1 MRRGRRRG
9 FTLLE
14 VLVAVAVAG
23 LVVAAGFKL
32 ITLSLNTLSQVVAE
46 QSLVNEAQRV
56 YLDFLAKK
64 DMPDTGERKD
74 ADETYVVKWKVDTD
88 SVPVAD
94 DLELTFR
101 RLAVEYRGR
110 EMILYLPE

>member
-1 MRRGRRRG
+1 MRKRRRG

-23 LVVAAGFKL
+23 LVIVAGFKL
-32 ITLSLNTLSQVVAE
+32 ITLSLSALSQVVME
-46 QSLVNEAQRV
+46 QALVNEAQRV
-56 YLDFLAKK
+56 YLDFLANK
-64 DMPDTGERKD
+64 DLPDTGERKD

-101 RLAVEYRGR
+101 KLTVEYRDR
-110 EMILYLPE
+110 EMVLYLPE

>member
-1 MRRGRRRG
+1 MRGGRGG

-23 LVVAAGFKL
+23 LVITAGFRL
-32 ITLSLNTLSQVVAE
+32 IALSLDTLSQVVAE
-46 QSLVNEAQRV
+46 QTLVNEAQKV
-56 YLDFLAKK
+56 YLDFLAGK
-64 DMPDTGERKD
+64 DLPDTGEKKD
-74 ADETYVVKWKVDTD
+74 ADETHVVKWKVDTD

-101 RLAVEYRGR
+101 RLTVEYRDR

>member
-1 MRRGRRRG
+1 
-9 FTLLE
+9 
-14 VLVAVAVAG
+14 
-23 LVVAAGFKL
+23 
-32 ITLSLNTLSQVVAE
+32 
-46 QSLVNEAQRV
+46 VNEAQRV

-64 DMPDTGERKD
+64 DMPDVGERKD
-74 ADETYVVKWKVDTD
+74 AEEIYVVKWRIDTD

-101 RLAVEYRGR
+101 RLTVEYRER

>member
-1 MRRGRRRG
+1 MRKRRRGG

-14 VLVAVAVAG
+14 VLVAVAIAG
-23 LVVAAGFKL
+23 LVITAGFKL
-32 ITLSLNTLSQVVAE
+32 ITLSLRTLSQVEVE

-64 DMPDTGERKD
+64 DLSDTGERKD
-74 ADETYVVKWKVDTD
+74 ADEAYVVKWKVDTD

-101 RLAVEYRGR
+101 RLTVEYRDR
-110 EMILYLPE
+110 EMVLYLPE